1 MRKGLAVKRGAIFDQ
16 DGLLFDTEV
25 IFERS
30 WRQAGAEMGFAVG
43 EALTHAACGC
53 GKRELAAAISPHIP
67 SGVDVDAYIARALTL
82 SAETQMRLVP
92 ACKPGVREILAY
104 CRDHGIKTAIASSSM
119 RHLVDHNLSST
130 QLEGCFDAIVT
141 GGDVANGKP
150 APDIFLL
157 AAERLGLRPTDC
169 VVFEDAFS
177 GIRAAHAAGCR
188 PVLIPDRLQPT
199 AEILGLCVCHP
210 TLAAA
215 IPTVFD

>member
-1 MRKGLAVKRGAIFDQ
+1 MKLGAIFDQ

-30 WRQAGAEMGFAVG
+30 WRAAGAEMGFAVG
-43 EALTHAACGC
+43 EELTHAACGC
-53 GKRELAAAISPHIP
+53 GKRELAAAISPYIP
-67 SGVDVDAYIARALTL
+67 SGVDVEAYVARALTL

-92 ACKPGVREILAY
+92 TLKPGVREILAY

-119 RHLVDHNLSST
+119 RHLVEHNLSST
-130 QLEGCFDAIVT
+130 QLEGSFDAIVT